1 MFLVRVLSVGKGST
15 ITPRHHHPHQHRHRH
30 HPPHQLHP
38 DHPPQLHPRHH
49 PPPHHPP
56 QHPPPPHYHRLPG
69 GWLIASRELLPW
81 PGSTRKDP
89 VKGTTRGKESCKHA
103 YI

>member
-1 MFLVRVLSVGKGST
+1 MFLVRVLSMGKGST

-38 DHPPQLHPRHH
+38 HHPPQLH
-49 PPPHHPP
+49 P
-56 QHPPPPHYHRLPG
+56 QHPPPPHHRRLPG
-69 GWLIASRELLPW
+69 GRLTASRELLPW
-81 PGSTRKDP
+81 PGSPRKDSI
-89 VKGTTRGKESCKHA
+89 KDTTRGKKSYEHA